1 MRKLLCFLTLL
12 ALLLAGCGFP
22 KQETTPP
29 ETLVPPPLTLT
40 VHFLDVGQADA
51 ILLECG
57 GEFALID
64 AGNVADSSYV
74 VSYLEK
80 AGVQEL
86 KAVISTHPHEDHAGG
101 LAAVL
106 AVYPTEAVYAATTTY
121 DTKCYN
127 DFLHYADQQRL
138 TVQIPKTGDRLMLGE
153 ASITV
158 LGPVK
163 SYANTN
169 DTSLV
174 LMVQFGDTKFLLTG
188 DMEMEAETDLIE
200 SGADLKADVLK
211 VGHHGSNTSTGY
223 RFLYEVDPTYA
234 VISVGKDNDYGHPH
248 DEPMSRLRD
257 ADVTVYR
264 TDEMGGIL
272 AVSDGKD
279 ITFYWENTGAQPEDP
294 TQPAPT
300 FIGNVNSKVVHLST
314 CTSLPVE
321 KNRIYFDDYDEA
333 VDAGY
338 HPCTRCM
345 S

>member
-1 MRKLLCFLTLL
+1 MRKLLCILTLL
-12 ALLLAGCGFP
+12 AVLLAGCGIQQP
-22 KQETTPP
+22 ETTPP
-29 ETLVPPPLTLT
+29 VTLVPPPLTLT

-57 GEFALID
+57 GVFALID
-64 AGNVADSSYV
+64 AGNVADGSYV

-80 AGVQEL
+80 AGVETL
-86 KAVISTHPHEDHAGG
+86 SAVISTHPHEDHAGG

-106 AVYPTEAVYAATTTY
+106 AVYPTKAVYAATTTY

-138 TVQIPKTGDRLMLGE
+138 TVQIPKPGDQLTVGE
-153 ASITV
+153 ASVTV

-163 SYANTN
+163 SYANVN

-174 LMVQFGDTKFLLTG
+174 LMVRFGDTRFLLTG
-188 DMEMEAETDLIE
+188 DMEIEAETDLME
-200 SGADLKADVLK
+200 SGADLKAYVLK
-211 VGHHGSNTSTGY
+211 VGHHGSSTSTGY

-248 DEPMSRLRD
+248 EEPLSRLED
-257 ADVTVYR
+257 ADVTLYR
-264 TDEMGGIL
+264 TDKMGTIL
-272 AVSDGKD
+272 AVSDGKTV
-279 ITFYWENTGAQPEDP
+279 TFSWENQSAVPEDP
-294 TQPAPT
+294 TAPAAGY
-300 FIGNVNSKVVHLST
+300 IGNVNSKVLHLST
-314 CTSLPVE
+314 CSGLPAE

-338 HPCTRCM
+338 HPCSRCM
-345 S
+345 P

>member
-12 ALLLAGCGFP
+12 ALLLAGCGTQKP
-22 KQETTPP
+22 ETTPP
-29 ETLVPPPLTLT
+29 VTLVPPPLTFT

-57 GEFALID
+57 GAFALID
-64 AGNVADSSYV
+64 AGNVADGSYV

-80 AGVQEL
+80 AGVETL
-86 KAVISTHPHEDHAGG
+86 SALISTHPHEDHAGG

-138 TVQIPKTGDRLMLGE
+138 TVQIPKAGDRLMLGE

-163 SYANTN
+163 RYANTN

-174 LMVQFGDTKFLLTG
+174 LMVQFGENRFLFTG

-211 VGHHGSNTSTGY
+211 VGHHGSNTSTSY
-223 RFLYEVDPTYA
+223 RFLRAVSPSYA
-234 VISVGKDNDYGHPH
+234 VISVGEGNKYKHPNQETL
-248 DEPMSRLRD
+248 DILGQAE
-257 ADVTVYR
+257 VYVYR
-264 TDEMGGIL
+264 TDYMGTVV
-272 AVSDGKD
+272 AVSDGTE
-279 ITFYWENTGAQPEDP
+279 ITFGWRNTDQMPYIPEP
-294 TQPAPT
+294 K
-300 FIGNVNSKVVHLST
+300 S
-314 CTSLPVE
+314 E
-321 KNRIYFDDYDEA
+321 
-333 VDAGY
+333 
-338 HPCTRCM
+338 
-345 S
+345 